1 MNLFPQRNKQL
12 ENWRFLVLYI
22 LVALIFGFFLL
33 RLFDIQILQGED
45 FIAQA
50 DENRTTII
58 SEPSVRGTIYDRNGF
73 ILAQNVPS
81 YNVVVIPGYLPDDQG
96 DIQRIFRELSELIDM
111 PVTSGGTDEEVARSF
126 TPCYN
131 DLGISEIVYIA
142 QTNWTY
148 QATKVKCDVSKEVAM
163 TVMEK
168 AADWPGIEIAVEAVR
183 QYPTGSLTA
192 EIIGFLGPIPAALE
206 DYYVD
211 QGFVLNRDKV
221 GYAGVEQS
229 LNDILSG
236 TNGKRTIENNVS
248 GEG

>member
-1 MNLFPQRNKQL
+1 MNLFPQQNKHL

-22 LVALIFGFFLL
+22 LIALIFGFFLL

-50 DENRTTII
+50 DENRTKVI
-58 SEPSVRGTIYDRNGF
+58 SDPSIRGTIYDRNGYV
-73 ILAQNVPS
+73 LARNVPS
-81 YNVVVIPGYLPDDQG
+81 YNVVVVPGYLPDDDG
-96 DIQRIFRELSELIDM
+96 DTQRIFRELADLIDM
-111 PVTSGGTDEEVARSF
+111 PVSTGGADEEAIRYF

-142 QTNWTY
+142 RTNWTY
-148 QATKVKCDVSKEVAM
+148 QATAIKCDVSKEVAM
-163 TVMEK
+163 TVMEN
-168 AADWPGIEIAVEAVR
+168 AEEWPGIEIEVEAVR
-183 QYPTGSLTA
+183 QYPSGSLTA

-211 QGFVLNRDKV
+211 QGYVLNRDKV

-229 LNDILSG
+229 LDDILSG
-236 TNGKRTIENNVS
+236 RMGGVWLR
-248 GEG
+248 